1 MSTPTTPTTPAT
13 TDVPTE
19 QDGIRSRLPDLTEL
33 FPEVAKLSG
42 AVRNAVRNG
51 PVPQA
56 AIGLMQLRA
65 AQIAGSTYHAVSLT
79 DNLRKAGE
87 TEKRITAV
95 ATWQGAPYF
104 TEAERVALELVEAV
118 LVPNPFG
125 ERVSDALFARASAL
139 YDDEALWTLTVAIG
153 HFCLFV
159 PVALIGK
166 PIPGRPIG
174 KNYSR

>member
-1 MSTPTTPTTPAT
+1 MSTPTTTDTTTGT
-13 TDVPTE
+13 TTE
-19 QDGIRSRLPDLTEL
+19 QDGIQSRLPDLTRL
-33 FPEVAKLSG
+33 FPELAKLSG

-51 PVPQA
+51 PVSQTT
-56 AIGLMQLRA
+56 IGLMLLRG
-65 AQIAGSTYHAVSLT
+65 AQVVGSTYHAISLT
-79 DNLRKAGE
+79 DNLRRAGE

-95 ATWQGAPYF
+95 ATWHDAPYF
-104 TEAERVALELVEAV
+104 TDAERVALELVEAV
-118 LVPNPFG
+118 LTPNPFG
-125 ERVSDALFARASAL
+125 ERVSDELFARASAL
-139 YDDEALWTLTVAIG
+139 YDDEELWTLTMAIG

>member
-1 MSTPTTPTTPAT
+1 MSTSSTIDAT
-13 TDVPTE
+13 TE
-19 QDGIRSRLPDLTEL
+19 QDGIQSRLPNLIHL
-33 FPEVAKLSG
+33 FPEMAKLSG

-56 AIGLMQLRA
+56 TIGLMLLRA
-65 AQIAGSTYHAVSLT
+65 AQVVGSTYHAVSLT

-118 LVPNPFG
+118 LAPNPFG
-125 ERVSDALFARASAL
+125 ERVCDEVFARASAL
-139 YDDEALWTLTVAIG
+139 YDEEALWTLTMAMG

-174 KNYSR
+174 KNYSE